1 MECPLSETRKGE
13 RPLPETLQEYARG
26 LAGGLLFSLP
36 LLYTMEVWW
45 AAFQISPGRMLFLIG
60 ATFLLLLGYNR
71 FAGLRPDTTTWDSVV
86 ESVEEMGLGLLTSVV
101 ALTALGRLDPAE
113 GLDTNLGLV
122 LVEGM
127 ICSIGVSVGTAQL
140 GTSRQERGEQTPE
153 QGLRAQ
159 LILAACGGVL
169 FAGNVAP
176 TEEVLVLGLES
187 SPVQL
192 LGMVAL
198 SLLLS
203 LMVTHGTGSRKG
215 HRLPAATDM
224 VMAYSV
230 GFLGSAAALWVFGRF
245 DGVPLEPCLG
255 MCVVLA
261 LPGTLGAS
269 VGRYLLT

>member
-1 MECPLSETRKGE
+1 ME
-13 RPLPETLQEYARG
+13 RPLTETLQEYARG

-45 AAFQISPGRMLFLIG
+45 AGFQISPGRMLFLIAG
-60 ATFLLLLGYNR
+60 TFLLLLGYNR
-71 FAGLRPDTTTWDSVV
+71 FAGLRPDITTWDSVV

-113 GLDTNLGLV
+113 GLDTNLGLI

-140 GTSRQERGEQTPE
+140 GTSQQDRGEQSPE
-153 QGLRAQ
+153 EGLRAQ

-169 FAGNVAP
+169 FAGNIAP
-176 TEEVLVLGLES
+176 TEEVLVLGLEA

-192 LGMVAL
+192 LVLMAL

-224 VMAYSV
+224 MMAYSV

-245 DGVPLEPCLG
+245 EGLPLEPCLA